1 MKYNYLISIMLLI
14 IPFTAWADDHIEF
27 LSFRDEALRFISAR
41 DYKTAEQRIKGAEY
55 FANSSTDQSD
65 YNILIQ
71 QYNKALTADLDSARV
86 LYNNRKYEE
95 CISLLM
101 PLLDT
106 KKDSDIL
113 WWIGNSYA
121 NIKMPI
127 LAKKYLQT
135 GVDKYNSAWC
145 AYSLGR
151 LYNHTNEKSSL
162 GISFKDAMEYLTKGT
177 SVTKAAYEEL
187 GLLYEGACSYD
198 LAVENYE
205 KAQSKHANIQISNLL
220 LEGYAKLPNEKALN
234 YIKFAA
240 DEGDL
245 NSIYGL
251 GLIYYNGVYGVKQDH
266 AKGRSLVYKASQQGH
281 KKAKSIL
288 YKLSSY

>member
-1 MKYNYLISIMLLI
+1 MKYNYLILIMLLI
-14 IPFTAWADDHIEF
+14 IPTITWADDHIEF
-27 LSFRDEALRFISAR
+27 LSFRYEALRFISTR

-55 FANSSTDQSD
+55 FANSSTDQSE
-65 YNILIQ
+65 YNSLTQ
-71 QYNKALTADLDSARV
+71 KYDKALSADLDSARV
-86 LYNNRKYEE
+86 LYNNREYEE
-95 CISLLM
+95 CITLLM

-106 KKDSDIL
+106 KKDSDIQ

-135 GVDKYNSAWC
+135 GADKYNSAWC
-145 AYSLGR
+145 AYSLGW
-151 LYNHTNEKSSL
+151 LYNHTNERASL
-162 GISFKDAMEYLTKGT
+162 GISFKDAKGYLTKGI
-177 SVTKAAYEEL
+177 SATKAAYEEL
-187 GLLYEGACSYD
+187 GRLYEGACAYD
-198 LAVENYE
+198 LAVENYA
-205 KAQSKHANIQISNLL
+205 KAQSKYAYIQISNLL
-220 LEGYAKLPNEKALN
+220 LDGYVKLPEEKALN
-234 YIKFAA
+234 YIKVAA

-266 AKGRSLVYKASQQGH
+266 AKGRSLVYKASEQGH